1 MIIHCHGYEQMSS
14 AKKQAVIE
22 MCRLGHDHFLSP
34 EHGPDSPTNGRVS
47 GASGCSG
54 TRSGPNNRAALT
66 AKPRIQ
72 ARVAGLNVRVQATAH
87 GQYDIRL

>member
-1 MIIHCHGYEQMSS
+1 MKRERDRKLSQTVMRDRAKNTVDTHSPVPFSFS
-14 AKKQAVIE
+14 A
-22 MCRLGHDHFLSP
+22 
-34 EHGPDSPTNGRVS
+34 EHGADSPTNGRVS

-72 ARVAGLNVRVQATAH
+72 ARVAGLNT
-87 GQYDIRL
+87 GITGES